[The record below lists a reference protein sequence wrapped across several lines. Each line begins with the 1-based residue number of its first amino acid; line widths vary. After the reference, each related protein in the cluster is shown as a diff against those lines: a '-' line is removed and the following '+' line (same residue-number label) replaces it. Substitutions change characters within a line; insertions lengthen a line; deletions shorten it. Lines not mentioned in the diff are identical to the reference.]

1 MEFGGRGEGS
11 GEGALQW
18 SWRVMTI
25 LGGCV
30 SVFACIPAMSS
41 VSMRGG
47 GWGGLNSLLMSSSG
61 SGGSPLLWRWAFSC
75 CRLWRYCGGSDAET
89 ERPGISDGRHGR
101 GEDENKR

>member
-1 MEFGGRGEGS
+1 MVMESHDYTRRMCE
-11 GEGALQW
+11 
-18 SWRVMTI
+18 
-25 LGGCV
+25 C
-30 SVFACIPAMSS
+30 VFACIPAMSS

-89 ERPGISDGRHGR
+89 ERRGISDGRHGR